1 MKASLS
7 EKVYSLRCN
16 KKNKISS
23 CTNSKIIAFLFF
35 ILFIGGSGF
44 ASDHTYGLK
53 TTKIVAIKE
62 GNNPL
67 AFDKDIQATALIDP
81 IPGDVVSTLENF
93 IPRASFTNVGN
104 LAQTSIQVR
113 YRIVNSSFV
122 VIYDQVETIASLPPS
137 ASVIVDFPIT
147 NLSTVGL
154 YTIQAISELPLDE
167 NVSNDGIQ
175 GTISVMDP
183 LCGTYTIGNAQPF
196 PFNTISNAITR
207 LNAVGISCSVVFE
220 LEDVLYASSESFPI
234 VINEILG
241 AGPAATFTLQPKT
254 GVQPVISGNSS
265 LGIFR
270 LYAADYV
277 TINGANT
284 SMPGVQNQDLTILNF
299 TTASNSAIIS
309 INSLGVGQGASNNTI
324 QHVRLIGTSTL
335 TSSGTLFGIFSGGSG
350 IFLSSNGADNDNN
363 TFFNNRIS
371 NVQYGIYSAGG
382 SATNRNNNTLISGN
396 LMNDN
401 IPSSITAVGIFCR
414 FESNPVITGN
424 KIRVIRHDGTNGF
437 TGSAAGIALGIL
449 PGGTSSVF
457 TGDNVIGALIQ
468 GNAIDAVSQ
477 LHPNGYSTFGIV
489 INKVTTGNFFVK
501 HNMINGVL
509 SNSQNDDF
517 SAGIF
522 YGGGSNGFI
531 DFNTVSMNG
540 NRLNAQSPSFAFAY
554 GDGNP
559 KVYLRNNILQNIQTA
574 TDTGKMFCIGTNS
587 FAFSNF
593 VSGPNNLNFGTTASF
608 VARNSGLVATGM
620 DQATLA
626 NWQSLTSQDL
636 SSFTQ
641 LPIFVSSTDLHLT
654 FANTAWNNTGIHL
667 GAEVD
672 FDNETRCNPP
682 DIGADE
688 FGWEQYVL
696 SGSLIFCPGESV
708 ILTMSGG
715 STYLWGTG
723 ETTPSV
729 TYYAAGNY
737 SVVVDGCYTLDPIVV
752 STGVA
757 PTATITPSG
766 PTTFCAGETVSLTA
780 SGGTSYLWSNG
791 ATSPSIT
798 TGVAGTYTVTV
809 TETACTSSQNV
820 VVTVTGS
827 SFIEPNLNLQKC
839 LGGSEGDFAEK
850 IVKTSDGGFVM
861 VGSSR
866 SSNFD
871 VTGNYGLFDV
881 WVVKTDFY
889 GNIQWQRN
897 LGGSDDDFGKSI
909 IQTLDG
915 GYLIAGKTN
924 SLDGDITSVYGGSDM
939 WVVKL
944 NAAGIILWQHSFGG
958 SLYDEANSIL
968 ENTDGT
974 LYVLGR
980 TLSTDGQISTP
991 LGNSDIWLVKLSSS
1005 GALLWER
1012 TYGGSGSDFGGKIIR
1027 DVDDN
1032 YFIYGETNSTDGN
1045 VTGLHGSLMDIWI
1058 FKINNIGA
1066 IVWQKVLG
1074 GTSNDYAKDANRTA
1088 DGGVI
1093 LTGLTRSNDGDVS
1106 GNHGNEDVWVVKLNN
1121 LGIIDWQNCYGGSSW
1136 ENGEAIIQTS
1146 DGGYLVNCLANS
1158 NDGQVGL
1165 NLGYA
1170 DTWLLKLNGSGFIQ
1184 WSKIMGGSTYGGDSG
1199 IDLIENGNGSYTL
1212 LNSSASNDGDVIG
1225 LRGLADFWLVNLS
1238 YATISPSGS
1247 LTVCDGGQLVLT
1259 ASAGTSHLWSTGET
1273 TQSIIATPGSY
1284 SVIVNGCFHS
1294 DTVTVEIG
1302 IAPVVSF
1309 NPPSPANLCS
1319 GSSLEITVS
1328 GGDEYLWSNGA
1339 TSSSIVTTSSGTF
1352 SVTVSNE
1359 ECSVTENYTVIDQP
1373 IPYAG
1378 FYTFISELCLEDI
1391 PIDLIPYTTGG
1402 TFTGVGVT
1410 GNTFDP
1416 SIAGVGTHRI
1426 VYTLSN
1432 GICTDSS
1439 VVYLDVKQEGDASFT
1454 ILDPIV
1460 CLNESPIDLNPTN
1473 QVGMFYG
1480 PGVFGNTFDPAFTGS
1495 GGPFTITHIV
1505 YPFSAQWSTQN
1516 TLSNGLLNG
1525 MFSSMKLVQGHPA
1538 VVFSSGFGTFP
1549 MYCRALDSIGNS
1561 WGVPV
1566 SIDASLNSGYCV
1578 QLQLVDG
1585 FPAVVYTEGIT
1596 GITTIKFCRAL
1607 DAFGN
1612 TWGTPIVLAS
1622 GAQNALGPFDAC
1634 SFQLVNG
1641 IPAVSYCLASGVYYV
1656 QANSPDG
1663 SSWGSP
1669 QLVGV
1674 IPGMVRSLDL
1684 IVTNNNPGIVYNIPV
1699 ASTFEMYY
1707 TYAMGSAWSVPT
1719 FIDFTDDRYISGAVA
1734 HNKPSVAYVGNT
1746 GQLWYKQAAD
1756 VLGNVWLGP
1765 TMHLHTTP
1773 LSSFYQFRLENI
1785 RNKPSILYAVKP
1797 QFPIGVG
1804 NIELYYDESI
1814 DEDGFNWGTAEWIS
1828 SWNTSQPDQAYFHPS
1843 ILEVKGKPAVSFYQE
1858 ELEELKYLRLGMGTC
1873 GATES
1878 QTVSV
1883 VEPPDPSF
1891 SGLLPEYCLGDPSSS
1906 LIPETIGGVFSG
1918 NGISGTTFNPGTA
1931 GDGYLEITYTIEDNG
1946 CASTSSQNT
1955 IVLPNSD
1962 AGFSGLP
1969 ANACVGQGPILL
1981 TPNNP
1986 LATFSGTGVSG
1997 SSFDPSLLSAG
2008 TYTVQCDA
2016 PAIPGTWSSP
2026 LIPAA
2031 GLKGFSSDMEIVQG
2045 HPSAVSRNV
2054 SGYLSFI
2061 RALDPEGISWGTPVL
2076 LNNFSS
2082 VEPNIILVN
2091 NYPAVFYCSSNGV
2104 NAELYYQR
2112 ALDPLGASWGIPQLL
2127 LTGTP
2132 DPFPVSS
2139 LRDCKAFVLDGRPFV
2154 LFDIG
2159 DGLTT
2164 MHAYDE
2170 DGNWWGL
2177 PYLLH
2182 TGNHDN
2188 IDLSIIN
2195 GQPVAAFMH
2204 RTGYLNGGLCE
2215 LFYQRAT
2222 DYISNLWQAP
2232 ASLATNIHP
2241 TPGLSLQLVEGNPA
2255 IAFLDQ
2261 NNDIAYLRA
2270 SDDLGSIWP
2279 LPNVL
2284 LPMLEA
2290 NSFLDLQIVNGKPA
2304 LAAAHF
2310 DFYSSVFHAQLSY
2323 FTSAD
2328 IYGNMWNSP
2337 IPIESWINSGYT
2349 HPDVSMSIVQ
2359 GMPAIL
2365 YNDAVSDNLKY
2376 TRLNPNTCASST
2388 TQNVTINP
2396 PSSFTITNSGSNPF
2410 CTGTPLMLTAQ
2421 SGTTYLWSNS
2431 ETTQSISV
2439 YSDGDYSVKV
2449 DECAVSDTLH
2459 LESSYCSQ
2467 TINLKLFIEGFYFG
2481 SGLMSAVLDPINFP
2495 LICDTVTVE
2504 LVDSADFI
2512 VAGTVKDVILTN
2524 GTGVFNF
2531 TGLSPMHRYYVVVK
2545 HRNAIETWSKH
2556 SFLFRDPSENVDFST
2571 Y

>member
-1 MKASLS
+1 MKSLL
-7 EKVYSLRCN
+7 SL
-16 KKNKISS
+16 SS
-23 CTNSKIIAFLFF
+23 CTLGCRGIKIFFCGLLYKVITLLFF
-35 ILFIGGSGF
+35 ILILGTSSSKS
-44 ASDHTYGLK
+44 APRSVLNN
-53 TTKIVAIKE
+53 TKKAAVKAEKSL
-62 GNNPL
+62 L
-67 AFDKDIQATALIDP
+67 AFSKDIQATAMINP
-81 IPGDVVSTLENF
+81 VSGDVVSTLANF
-93 IPRASFTNVGN
+93 IPRASFTNVGT
-104 LAQTSIQVR
+104 LTQTSIQVR
-113 YRIVNSSFV
+113 YRIVNSSFIV
-122 VIYDQVETIASLPPS
+122 VYDQIEFIATLPPG

-147 NLSTVGL
+147 NLSAVDV

-196 PFNTISNAITR
+196 PFNSISNATAR

-241 AGPAATFTLQPKT
+241 AGPSATFTLQPKA

-265 LGIFR
+265 LGIIR
-270 LYAADYV
+270 LYSADYV
-277 TINGANT
+277 TINGSNT
-284 SMPGVQNQDLTILNF
+284 GMSGVQNQDLTILNF

-309 INSLGVGQGASNNTI
+309 INSLGIGQGASNNTI

-335 TSSGTLFGIFSGGSG
+335 TTTGTLFGIFSGGSG
-350 IFLSSNGADNDNN
+350 IFLTSNGDDNDNN

-396 LMNDN
+396 LMNDD
-401 IPSSITAVGIFCR
+401 IPSYITAAGIFCR
-414 FESNPVITGN
+414 YETTPVIIGN

-437 TGSAAGIALGIL
+437 TGSAVGIALGVI
-449 PGGTSSVF
+449 PSGTSTVF
-457 TGDNVIGALIQ
+457 TGDNVIGAQ
-468 GNAIDAVSQ
+468 VVGNAIDAVTQ
-477 LHPNGYSTFGIV
+477 LHPNGYSTFGVV
-489 INKVTTGNFFVK
+489 INKVTSGNFFVK

-509 SNSQNDDF
+509 SNSQHDDF

-522 YGGGSNGFI
+522 YGGGSNGYI

-574 TDTGKMFCIGTNS
+574 ADTGKMFSIGTNS
-587 FAFSNF
+587 FSFSNF
-593 VSGPNNLNFGTTASF
+593 VSGPNNLNVGATASF
-608 VARNSGLVATGM
+608 IARSSGLVATGI
-620 DQATLA
+620 DQLTLA

-641 LPIFVSSTDLHLT
+641 LPIFVSSSDLHLT

-688 FGWEQYVL
+688 FGWEQYML
-696 SGSLIFCPGESV
+696 LGSLILCPGESV
-708 ILTMSGG
+708 TLTMSGG

-729 TYYAAGNY
+729 TYYYAGNY

-757 PTATITPSG
+757 PTATIIPSG

-791 ATSPSIT
+791 ETSASIT

-820 VVTVTGS
+820 LVTVTGS
-827 SFIEPNLNLQKC
+827 SYIEPNLNLQKC
-839 LGGSEGDFAEK
+839 LGGSEGDFAKK

-866 SSNFD
+866 SSDFD

-897 LGGSDDDFGKSI
+897 FGGSGDDAGNCI

-924 SLDGDITSVYGGSDM
+924 STDGDITSAYGAIDM

-944 NAAGIILWQHSFGG
+944 NAAGILLWQNSFGG
-958 SLYDEANSIL
+958 SSFDEANSIL

-974 LYVLGR
+974 VYVLGR
-980 TLSTDGQISTP
+980 TSSSDGQISTP
-991 LGNSDIWLVKLSSS
+991 LGFSDIWLVKLSSS
-1005 GALLWER
+1005 GTLLWEK
-1012 TYGGSGSDFGGKIIR
+1012 TYGGSGSDIGEKIIR
-1027 DVDDN
+1027 ASDN
-1032 YFIYGETNSTDGN
+1032 NCFIYGETNSSDGN
-1045 VTGLHGSLMDIWI
+1045 VTGVHGVLTDIWI
-1058 FKINNIGA
+1058 FKINNVGA

-1074 GTSNDYAKDANRTA
+1074 GTSTEYAMDANRTS
-1088 DGGVI
+1088 DGGLI

-1106 GNHGNEDVWVVKLNN
+1106 GNHGNEDVWVVKLNSM
-1121 LGIIDWQNCYGGSSW
+1121 GIMDWQNCYGGSSW
-1136 ENGEAIIQTS
+1136 DNGEGIIQTS

-1170 DTWLLKLNGSGFIQ
+1170 DTWVLKLDGSGFIQ
-1184 WSKIMGGSTYGGDSG
+1184 WSKILGGSTYGGDSG
-1199 IDLIENGNGSYTL
+1199 IDLIENSNGSYTL

-1225 LRGLADFWLVNLS
+1225 HKGLADFWLVNLS
-1238 YATISPSGS
+1238 NATISPSGS
-1247 LTVCDGGQLVLT
+1247 VTICDGVPLVLT
-1259 ASAGTSHLWSTGET
+1259 ASTGSSYLWSTGET
-1273 TQSIIATPGSY
+1273 TQSIIAPAGLY

-1302 IAPVVSF
+1302 IAPVVTF
-1309 NPPSPANLCS
+1309 NPPSPANLCG
-1319 GSSLEITVS
+1319 GSALEITVS
-1328 GGDEYLWSNGA
+1328 GGIEYLWSTGA

-1352 SVTVSNE
+1352 SVTVSNA
-1359 ECSVTENYTVIDQP
+1359 ECSINENYTVVDQP

-1402 TFTGVGVT
+1402 AFTGAGVT

-1416 SIAGVGTHRI
+1416 AMAGLGTHRI

-1473 QVGMFYG
+1473 QAGMFYG
-1480 PGVFGNTFDPAFTGS
+1480 PGVFGSTFDPAFAGV
-1495 GGPFTITHIV
+1495 GGPYSITHIV
-1505 YPFSAQWSTQN
+1505 YPTSAQWSMQN
-1516 TLSNGLLNG
+1516 TLASGFYNGV
-1525 MFSSMKLVQGHPA
+1525 FSSMKIVEGHPA
-1538 VVFSSGFGTFP
+1538 VVYNNNSGSGSSP
-1549 MYCRALDSIGNS
+1549 LYCRALDSLGTT

-1566 SIDASLNSGYCV
+1566 GIDAPTFGGFCTRLHI
-1578 QLQLVDG
+1578 VDG
-1585 FPAVVYTEGIT
+1585 FPAVVYTEGNT
-1596 GITTIKFCRAL
+1596 GITTFKFCRAL

-1622 GAQNALGPFDAC
+1622 GAQNALGPYDAC

-1707 TYAMGSAWSVPT
+1707 TYAMGSAWSVPA

-1756 VLGNVWLGP
+1756 VLGSNWLGS

-1773 LSSFYQFRLENI
+1773 LSSYYQFRLENI

-1804 NIELYYDESI
+1804 NIELYFDESI
-1814 DEDGFNWGTAEWIS
+1814 DEDGNNWGASEWVS
-1828 SWNTSQPDQAYFHPS
+1828 SWNTSQPDQAYFRPS
-1843 ILEVKGKPAVSFYQE
+1843 ILEVMGKPAVTYYQE

-1873 GATES
+1873 GAMLS
-1878 QTVSV
+1878 QEISV
-1883 VEPPDPSF
+1883 AEPPDASF
-1891 SGLLPEYCLGDPSSS
+1891 GGLLPEYCLGDPSST
-1906 LIPETIGGVFSG
+1906 LTPETAGGVFNG
-1918 NGISGTTFNPGTA
+1918 NGMSGSVFSPGTA
-1931 GDGYLEITYTIEDNG
+1931 GYHEISYTVDDNG
-1946 CASTSSQNT
+1946 CASTSSHYT
-1955 IVLPNSD
+1955 MVLPNSD

-1969 ANACVGQGPILL
+1969 ANGCVGQGPILL

-2016 PAIPGTWSSP
+2016 PAMLGNWSSSI
-2026 LIPAA
+2026 IPAA
-2031 GLKGFSSDMEIVQG
+2031 GLKGYSSDMEIVQG

-2061 RALDPEGISWGTPVL
+2061 RALDLEGISWGTPVL

-2082 VEPNIILVN
+2082 VEPNIIMVN
-2091 NYPAVFYCSSNGV
+2091 NHPAVFYCSSNGGNV
-2104 NAELYYQR
+2104 ELYYQR

-2139 LRDCKAFVLDGRPFV
+2139 LSDCKAFVLDGRPFV

-2232 ASLATNIHP
+2232 SSLATNIHP

-2255 IAFLDQ
+2255 VAFLDQ

-2284 LPMLEA
+2284 LPMLDA
-2290 NSFLDLQIVNGKPA
+2290 NSFLDLQIVNGKPT
-2304 LAAAHF
+2304 LAAAHY
-2310 DFYSSVFHAQLSY
+2310 DFYSGVFHAQLSY
-2323 FTSAD
+2323 FTSTD
-2328 IYGNMWNSP
+2328 LYGNMWNSP
-2337 IPIESWINSGYT
+2337 MPIESWINGGYT
-2349 HPDVSMSIVQ
+2349 HPDVSLSIVQ

-2376 TRLNPNTCASST
+2376 TRLNPSTCASST
-2388 TQNVTINP
+2388 TQDITINP

-2410 CTGTPLMLTAQ
+2410 CTGTSLILTAQ
-2421 SGTTYLWSNS
+2421 SGTNYLWSNS

-2439 YSDGDYSVKV
+2439 YSDGEYSVKV
-2449 DECAVSDTLH
+2449 DECALSDTLH
-2459 LESSYCSQ
+2459 LESSYCTQ
-2467 TINLKLFIEGFYFG
+2467 MINLKLFIEGFYIG
-2481 SGLMSAVLDPINFP
+2481 SGLMSAVIDPINFP
-2495 LICDTVTVE
+2495 LICDSVTVE
-2504 LVDSADFI
+2504 LVDSADYS
-2512 VAGTVKDVILTN
+2512 VVGMVKDVIQTN
-2524 GTGVFNF
+2524 GTGAFNF
-2531 TGLSPMHRYYVVVK
+2531 SGLLPMHRYYVVVK
-2545 HRNAIETWSKH
+2545 HRNSIETWSKY
-2556 SFLFRDPSENVDFST
+2556 SFLFRDPSKSIDFSN